1 MAASDPLLYIDF
13 EGRGIKDT
21 DGPHEVADQPILE
34 VGAILIS
41 ADLTHEYGRYET
53 VVRPTEEALDELR
66 SIPFVYNM
74 HVASGLYTELTA
86 PDADKLPTLADVEDE
101 LLALL
106 DLLPA
111 GQKVTIAG
119 TGVTRYDK
127 PQVQVQMPRLAARLN
142 YDEQDISSARKRFE
156 YVVGMA
162 IVPAKPAKTHRAMAD
177 IEDDIRYQRAFDN
190 VYAASVSEGGTTDPV
205 SRQLLALA
213 LTEQYMQHDSF
224 LNADGTEI
232 VTVQP
237 PKVIQSLLEG
247 IPPIEVVAG
256 YMSVT
261 QELLRLLATN
271 TGMDPEVALAGVRG
285 ALLDA
290 AAAARG

>member
-1 MAASDPLLYIDF
+1 MAASDPLLFIDA

-34 VGAILIS
+34 IAAILIS
-41 ADLTHEYGRYET
+41 ADLTHEYGRFET
-53 VVRPTEEALDELR
+53 VVRPTAEALDDLR
-66 SIPFVYNM
+66 SIPFVYEM
-74 HVASGLYTELTA
+74 HKTSGLYDVLTG
-86 PDADKLPTLADVEDE
+86 PGADQLPTLADAEE
-101 LLALL
+101 GILALL
-106 DLLPA
+106 DALPD
-111 GQKVTIAG
+111 GQKVTISG

-142 YDEQDISSARKRFE
+142 YDEQDISSARKRYE
-156 YVVGMA
+156 YIVGMP

-190 VYAASVSEGGTTDPV
+190 IYAASVTEGGTTDPV
-205 SRQLLALA
+205 ARQLLALA

-232 VTVQP
+232 ATVQP
-237 PKVIQSLLEG
+237 PKIMQSLLEG
-247 IPPIEVVAG
+247 VPTMEVITG
-256 YMSVT
+256 FMSVA
-261 QELLRLLATN
+261 QELLRLLAT
-271 TGMDPEVALAGVRG
+271 TSGMDPEFALAGIRG

-290 AAAARG
+290 ANSHA

>member
-41 ADLTHEYGRYET
+41 ADLSHEYGRYET
-53 VVRPTEEALDELR
+53 VIRPTAEALDDLR
-66 SIPFVYNM
+66 SIPFVYDM
-74 HVASGLYTELTA
+74 HVASGLYAELTG
-86 PDADKLPTLADVEDE
+86 PDAHKLPTLADAEDA

-106 DLLPA
+106 NELPE
-111 GQKVTIAG
+111 GQRVTIAG
-119 TGVTRYDK
+119 SGVARYDK
-127 PQVQVQMPRLAARLN
+127 PQTLVQMPRLAARLN
-142 YDEQDISSARKRFE
+142 YDEQDLSSARKRYE
-156 YVVGMA
+156 YIVGMP
-162 IVPAKPAKTHRAMAD
+162 IVPAKPSKTHRAMAD

-190 VYAASVSEGGTTDPV
+190 VYAASVSEGGAYDPV

-232 VTVQP
+232 ATVQP
-237 PKVIQSLLEG
+237 PKVVQSLLEG
-247 IPPIEVVAG
+247 VPAIEVVVG

-271 TGMDPEVALAGVRG
+271 TGMDPEIALAGVRG
-285 ALLDA
+285 ALLEA
-290 AAAARG
+290 GVRKS

>member
-41 ADLTHEYGRYET
+41 ADLSHEYGRYET
-53 VVRPTEEALDELR
+53 VIRPTAEALDDLR
-66 SIPFVYNM
+66 SIPFVYDM
-74 HVASGLYTELTA
+74 HVASGLYAELTG
-86 PDADKLPTLADVEDE
+86 PDAHKLPTLADAEDA

-106 DLLPA
+106 DELPE
-111 GQKVTIAG
+111 GQRVTIAG
-119 TGVTRYDK
+119 SGVARYDK
-127 PQVQVQMPRLAARLN
+127 PQTLVQMPRLAARLN
-142 YDEQDISSARKRFE
+142 YDEQDLSSARKRYE
-156 YVVGMA
+156 YIVGMP
-162 IVPAKPAKTHRAMAD
+162 IVPAKPSKTHRAMAD

-190 VYAASVSEGGTTDPV
+190 VYAASVSEGGTYDPV

-232 VTVQP
+232 ATVQP
-237 PKVIQSLLEG
+237 PKVVQSLLEG
-247 IPPIEVVAG
+247 VPAIEVVVG

-271 TGMDPEVALAGVRG
+271 TGMDPEIALAGVRG
-285 ALLDA
+285 ALLEA
-290 AAAARG
+290 GVRKS

>member
-13 EGRGIKDT
+13 EGRGVKDD

-34 VGAILIS
+34 VGAILVS
-41 ADLTHEYGRYET
+41 ADLTHEFGRFET
-53 VVRPTEEALDELR
+53 VVRPTKEALDDLR
-66 SIPFVYNM
+66 SIPFVYDM
-74 HVASGLYTELTA
+74 HVASGLYAELTA
-86 PDADKLPTLADVEDE
+86 PDADQLPTLADAEDQI
-101 LLALL
+101 LALL

-156 YVVGMA
+156 YVVGMP
-162 IVPAKPAKTHRAMAD
+162 IVPAKPSKTHRAMAD

-190 VYAASVSEGGTTDPV
+190 VYAASVSEGGTTDPLA
-205 SRQLLALA
+205 RQLLALA

-224 LNADGTEI
+224 LNADGTEFATI
-232 VTVQP
+232 QP

-247 IPPIEVVAG
+247 VPAIEVVAG

-271 TGMDPEVALAGVRG
+271 TGMDPEIALEGVRG

-290 AAAARG
+290 ANVHA